1 GKFKETNCLSLFVSG
16 NQYPENWNTNKENI
30 NFYHLKGVIVAL
42 LERFGIKEDRMVSD
56 SSISNN
62 FAYGL
67 TFSINNKAL
76 VQLGEVSSELQ
87 KQFEINQPVYFAQL
101 NLDEFIKIIKKYS
114 VIYSPISKF
123 PLVRRDLSLLLDIP
137 TTYEALKIAAF
148 KQEKKLLKKV
158 NLFDVYEG
166 KNLEQGKKSY
176 AMSFI
181 FQDENKTL
189 TDYEVDKVM
198 QRLIFSY
205 TNEFNA
211 VVR

>member
-1 GKFKETNCLSLFVSG
+1 
-16 NQYPENWNTNKENI
+16 
-30 NFYHLKGVIVAL
+30 
-42 LERFGIKEDRMVSD
+42 
-56 SSISNN
+56 
-62 FAYGL
+62 
-67 TFSINNKAL
+67 
-76 VQLGEVSSELQ
+76 
-87 KQFEINQPVYFAQL
+87 
-101 NLDEFIKIIKKYS
+101 
-114 VIYSPISKF
+114 
-123 PLVRRDLSLLLDIP
+123 LLDIP

-166 KNLEQGKKSY
+166 KKLKQGKKSY
-176 AMSFI
+176 TMSFI